1 MLTNLFIIFSGLALL
16 LGGGTLLI
24 PGTIGLAKRFNI
36 PARIVA
42 FVIVAGGTSA
52 PELLVSVNAVLQDS
66 PGIAWGNLLGS
77 NLANSLLVLG
87 LGALA
92 APIITSDSLTRWDL
106 KFLLLISLF
115 IFSILGFGLYAGR
128 AGIAIS
134 LILIAS
140 YLLYLLRMLRLQKGE
155 PEIDEMPEKRSWK
168 TAFFY
173 TFGGIAALIFGAELF
188 VSGGI
193 ALARL
198 SGWSEA
204 FIGLTIIAIGT
215 SLPEIVSVGA
225 SILHK
230 RGDIALANVMGS
242 NLFNLLI
249 ALGGAGLFGSLVIDM
264 QLVLLPMILMLLVCA
279 ILLIF
284 SYHEKAISTRWGVV
298 FIGFYLCFLGLESIM
313 SAA

>member
-1 MLTNLFIIFSGLALL
+1 MLSNLFIIFFGLALL

-52 PELLVSVNAVLQDS
+52 PELLVSVNAVLQGS
-66 PGIAWGNLLGS
+66 PGITWGDLLGS

-115 IFSILGFGLYAGR
+115 IFTILAFGLYAGR

-140 YLLYLLRMLRLQKGE
+140 YPVYLLRMLRLQQSE
-155 PEIDEMPEKRSWK
+155 PEIDKMPEKRSLK

-173 TFGGIAALIFGAELF
+173 TFGGIVALIFGAELF

-215 SLPEIVSVGA
+215 SLPEIVSIGA

-230 RGDIALANVMGS
+230 RGDIALGNVMGS

-264 QLVLLPMILMLLVCA
+264 ELVLLPMILMLLVCA

-284 SYHEKAISTRWGVV
+284 SYQEKAISTEWGVV

>member
-1 MLTNLFIIFSGLALL
+1 MLTNLFVIFCGLALL

-36 PARIVA
+36 PARIIA

-155 PEIDEMPEKRSWK
+155 PEIDEMPEKHSWK

-230 RGDIALANVMGS
+230 RGDIALGNVMGS

>member
-1 MLTNLFIIFSGLALL
+1 MLTNLFIIFCGLALL
-16 LGGGTLLI
+16 LGGSTLLI
-24 PGTIGLAKRFNI
+24 PGTIGIAKRFNI

-52 PELLVSVNAVLQDS
+52 PELLVSVNAVLLDS
-66 PGIAWGNLLGS
+66 PGIAWGNVLGS

-106 KFLLLISLF
+106 KFLFLISLA
-115 IFSILGFGLYAGR
+115 IFGILASGFYSGL
-128 AGIAIS
+128 AGIIIS
-134 LILIAS
+134 LILIFS
-140 YLLYLLRMLRLQKGE
+140 YFIYLVRMLRVQPKE
-155 PEIDEMPEKRSWK
+155 PEIDEPSEKRSWK
-168 TAFFY
+168 TALFY
-173 TFGGIAALIFGAELF
+173 TIGGIAALIFGAELF

-230 RGDIALANVMGS
+230 RGDIALGNVMGS

-249 ALGGAGLFGSLVIDM
+249 ALGGAGLFGSLVIDIKM
-264 QLVLLPMILMLLVCA
+264 VLLPMMLVLLVSVMLLV
-279 ILLIF
+279 F
-284 SYHEKAISTRWGVV
+284 SYREKSISSGWGIV

-313 SAA
+313 STG

>member
-1 MLTNLFIIFSGLALL
+1 MLSNLFIIFFGLALL

-52 PELLVSVNAVLQDS
+52 PELLVSVNAVLQGS
-66 PGIAWGNLLGS
+66 PGITWGNLLGS

-115 IFSILGFGLYAGR
+115 IFTILAFGLYAGR

-140 YLLYLLRMLRLQKGE
+140 YPVYLLRMLRLQQSE
-155 PEIDEMPEKRSWK
+155 PEIDKMPEKRSLK

-173 TFGGIAALIFGAELF
+173 TFGGIVALIFGAELF

-215 SLPEIVSVGA
+215 SLPEIVSIGA

-230 RGDIALANVMGS
+230 RGDIALGNVMGS

-264 QLVLLPMILMLLVCA
+264 ELVLLPMTLMLLVFVM
-279 ILLIF
+279 LLIF
-284 SYHEKAISTRWGVV
+284 SYQEKVISTKWGVV
-298 FIGFYLCFLGLESIM
+298 FIGFYLCFLGLESMM

>member
-1 MLTNLFIIFSGLALL
+1 MLTNLFVIFCGLALL

-24 PGTIGLAKRFNI
+24 PGTIRLAKRFNI

-52 PELLVSVNAVLQDS
+52 PELLVSVSAVLQDS
-66 PGIAWGNLLGS
+66 PGMAWGSLLGS

-92 APIITSDSLTRWDL
+92 APIITSDSLTRRDL

-115 IFSILGFGLYAGR
+115 IFFILGFGLYAGR

-230 RGDIALANVMGS
+230 RGDIALGNVMGS

-249 ALGGAGLFGSLVIDM
+249 ALGGAGLFGSLVIDT
-264 QLVLLPMILMLLVCA
+264 QLVLLPMILMLLICA

-284 SYHEKAISTRWGVV
+284 SYQEKAISTRWGVV

>member
-1 MLTNLFIIFSGLALL
+1 MLTNLFIIFCGLALL

-24 PGTIGLAKRFNI
+24 PGTIGIAKRFNI

-52 PELLVSVNAVLQDS
+52 PELLVSVNAVLLDS
-66 PGIAWGNLLGS
+66 PGIAWGNVLGS

-106 KFLLLISLF
+106 KFLFLISLV
-115 IFSILGFGLYAGR
+115 IFGILASGLYSGL
-128 AGIAIS
+128 AGIIIS
-134 LILIAS
+134 LILIFS
-140 YLLYLLRMLRLQKGE
+140 YFIYLVRMLRVQPSE
-155 PEIDEMPEKRSWK
+155 PEIDEPSEKRSWK
-168 TAFFY
+168 TALFY
-173 TFGGIAALIFGAELF
+173 TIGGIAALIFGAELF

-230 RGDIALANVMGS
+230 RGDIALGNVMGS

-249 ALGGAGLFGSLVIDM
+249 ALGGAGLFGSLVIDIKM
-264 QLVLLPMILMLLVCA
+264 VLLPMMLVLLVSVMLLV
-279 ILLIF
+279 F
-284 SYHEKAISTRWGVV
+284 SYREKSISSGWGIV

-313 SAA
+313 STG

>member
-1 MLTNLFIIFSGLALL
+1 MLTSLFIIFCGLALL
-16 LGGGTLLI
+16 LGGGTILI

-52 PELLVSVNAVLQDS
+52 PELFVSVNAVLKDS
-66 PGIAWGNLLGS
+66 PGIAWGNVLGS

-87 LGALA
+87 LSALA
-92 APIITSDSLTRWDL
+92 TPIIINDHLTRWDL
-106 KFLLLISLF
+106 KFQLSMSLF
-115 IFSILGFGLYAGR
+115 IFAILGLGVYSGR
-128 AGIAIS
+128 AGILVS
-134 LILIAS
+134 LILIVS
-140 YLLYLLRMLRLQKGE
+140 YFIYILRMLRVKESE
-155 PEIDEMPEKRSWK
+155 PEIDEIPEKRSCK

-193 ALARL
+193 DLARL

-215 SLPEIVSVGA
+215 SLPEIVSVRA

-230 RGDIALANVMGS
+230 RGDIALGNVMGS
-242 NLFNLLI
+242 NL
-249 ALGGAGLFGSLVIDM
+249 
-264 QLVLLPMILMLLVCA
+264 
-279 ILLIF
+279 
-284 SYHEKAISTRWGVV
+284 
-298 FIGFYLCFLGLESIM
+298 
-313 SAA
+313 

>member
-1 MLTNLFIIFSGLALL
+1 MLTNLFVIFCGLALL

-24 PGTIGLAKRFNI
+24 PGTIRLAKRFNI

-52 PELLVSVNAVLQDS
+52 PELLVSVSAVLQDS
-66 PGIAWGNLLGS
+66 PGMAWGSLLGS

-115 IFSILGFGLYAGR
+115 IFFILGFGLYAGR

-168 TAFFY
+168 TASFY

-230 RGDIALANVMGS
+230 RGDIALGNVMGS

-284 SYHEKAISTRWGVV
+284 SYQEKAISTSWGVV

-313 SAA
+313 SVA

>member
-1 MLTNLFIIFSGLALL
+1 MLTNLFIIFCGLAFL

-52 PELLVSVNAVLQDS
+52 PELLVSVNAVLLDS
-66 PGIAWGNLLGS
+66 PGIAWGNVLGS

-106 KFLLLISLF
+106 KFLFLISLV
-115 IFSILGFGLYAGR
+115 IFGILASGLYSGL
-128 AGIAIS
+128 AGIIIS
-134 LILIAS
+134 LILIFS
-140 YLLYLLRMLRLQKGE
+140 YFIYLVRMLRVQPSE
-155 PEIDEMPEKRSWK
+155 PEIDEPSEKRSWK
-168 TAFFY
+168 TALFY
-173 TFGGIAALIFGAELF
+173 TIGGIAALIFGAELF

-230 RGDIALANVMGS
+230 RGDIALGNVMGS

-249 ALGGAGLFGSLVIDM
+249 ALGGAGLFGSLVIDIQM
-264 QLVLLPMILMLLVCA
+264 VLLPMMLVLLVSVMLLV
-279 ILLIF
+279 F
-284 SYHEKAISTRWGVV
+284 SYREKSISSGWGIV

-313 SAA
+313 STG

>member
-1 MLTNLFIIFSGLALL
+1 MLTNLFIIFCGLALL

-24 PGTIGLAKRFNI
+24 PGTIGLAKRFKI

-42 FVIVAGGTSA
+42 FVIVAGATSA
-52 PELLVSVNAVLQDS
+52 PELLISVNAMLLDS

-115 IFSILGFGLYAGR
+115 IFAILAFGLYAGT

-140 YLLYLLRMLRLQKGE
+140 YLFYILRMLQLQQSQ

-168 TAFFY
+168 KAFFY
-173 TFGGIAALIFGAELF
+173 TFGSIAALIFGAELF

-230 RGDIALANVMGS
+230 RGDIALGNVMGS

-264 QLVLLPMILMLLVCA
+264 QLVLLPMILMLLVCVM
-279 ILLIF
+279 LLIF
-284 SYHEKAISTRWGVV
+284 SYQEKAISARWGVV
-298 FIGFYLCFLGLESIM
+298 FIGFYLCFLGLESMM